1 MILRT
6 DVTLFVTDDER
17 TLEHFGNEQ
26 LMAEH
31 NGQTYRLS
39 IDRTTPFPF
48 YELYREYKEGLRRLH
63 ERLYATSDLDK
74 MKAYINTKL

>member
-26 LMAEH
+26 LMAEY

-39 IDRTTPFPF
+39 IDRTTSFP
-48 YELYREYKEGLRRLH
+48 YYQLYREYKEGLRRLH
-63 ERLYATSDLDK
+63 ERLYATSSLDK
-74 MKAYINTKL
+74 MKAYINSML